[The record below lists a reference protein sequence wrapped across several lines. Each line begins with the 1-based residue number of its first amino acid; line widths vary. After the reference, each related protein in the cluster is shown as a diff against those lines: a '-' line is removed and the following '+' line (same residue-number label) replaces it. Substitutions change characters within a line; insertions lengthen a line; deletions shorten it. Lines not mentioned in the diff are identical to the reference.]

1 MYKGELTESFNG
13 RDVRSQQT
21 LMNKTQEDTKEQ
33 ARESRRRFLKKAGAI
48 AVAVP
53 VMESLSKEGILI
65 RSAHAQTGQFDGLGG
80 PMAGPIF
87 EPV

>member
-1 MYKGELTESFNG
+1 MK
-13 RDVRSQQT
+13 
-21 LMNKTQEDTKEQ
+21 KTQENEQEQ
-33 ARESRRRFLKKAGAI
+33 AKESRRRFLKKAGAI

-65 RSAHAQTGQFDGLGG
+65 RSAHAQTAQFDGLGG

-87 EPV
+87 EPL